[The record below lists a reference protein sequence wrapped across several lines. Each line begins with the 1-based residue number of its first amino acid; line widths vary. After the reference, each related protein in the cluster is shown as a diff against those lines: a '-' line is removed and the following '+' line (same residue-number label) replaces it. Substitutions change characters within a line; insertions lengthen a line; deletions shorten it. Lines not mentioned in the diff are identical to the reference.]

1 LSSHSDDE
9 ESDELPD
16 PWYARIVYLFEDEHS
31 TPMAHFCWF
40 FYTNIGAKPSLGRFL
55 SIYTWER
62 NQAWEVFVHV
72 YIGAKLKPGRVLFYT
87 YMGAG
92 SNTVLKE
99 LAGPHER
106 FLLRPRLQK
115 QSDYQTTYAITR
127 INYSKLRNYSLSPDF

>member
-1 LSSHSDDE
+1 
-9 ESDELPD
+9 
-16 PWYARIVYLFEDEHS
+16 
-31 TPMAHFCWF
+31 M
-40 FYTNIGAKPSLGRFL
+40 GAKPSLGGFCPCIHR
-55 SIYTWER
+55 SEIKTWEG
-62 NQAWEVFVHV
+62 FV
-72 YIGAKLKPGRVLFYT
+72 YT

-92 SNTVLKE
+92 SKTVLKE